1 MNTSNNNEEVTWNN
15 KEYHRQT
22 IDEDQIA
29 KYKKMITEGWNK
41 SRDAIINVGKSLL
54 EAKKANQKKTFNTRS
69 FKKLVESEL
78 PFSRVTAHRL
88 IAIAEC
94 EWIVSGEYNDS
105 LPVSW
110 GSLYQ
115 ISTLLKEQ
123 FMEGI
128 KTGAITANTP
138 RVKIEEFKDSFKDP
152 KPKKQDTPK
161 SSSVDTANN
170 SSSVDTATETNE
182 VKKGKGD
189 FALGSIIIKKNKVM
203 EKKQKSSGGT
213 IEQLNIEMLHKLKS
227 EIVKAVS
234 KVSKDIQVDFS
245 SINKEID
252 KIENQ
257 RWNETY
263 QLGYDKLKVA
273 VKQEVTKDEF
283 ANEYNVD
290 TPEGNI
296 KIHNDFFKVP
306 DLHVIATKFVEKF
319 GVDSLDNALK
329 DVSFPKDY
337 YEDLR
342 KTAELKTE
350 VAA

>member
-1 MNTSNNNEEVTWNN
+1 MNKKNKEEVTWNN
-15 KEYHRQT
+15 KEYQRQT
-22 IDEDQIA
+22 LDEDQIS

-41 SRDAIINVGKSLL
+41 TRDAIINVGKSLL

-88 IAIAEC
+88 IGIAEC

-152 KPKKQDTPK
+152 KPKKQDTP
-161 SSSVDTANN
+161 N
-170 SSSVDTATETNE
+170 SSSEDSATETNE
-182 VKKGKGD
+182 VKKGKND
-189 FALGSIIIKKNKVM
+189 FALGSIIINKNKVM
-203 EKKQKSSGGT
+203 KDKA
-213 IEQLNIEMLHKLKS
+213 LNVEMLRKLTT
-227 EIVKAVS
+227 EIVEAVT
-234 KVSKDIQVDFS
+234 KVSKDIKVDFS

-252 KIENQ
+252 KIENKE
-257 RWNETY
+257 WNETY

-273 VKQEVTKDEF
+273 VKQEVSKDEY
-283 ANEYNVD
+283 ANEYDID

-306 DLHVIATKFVEKF
+306 DLQFIATKVVERF
-319 GVDSLDNALK
+319 GVDCLDNALK
-329 DVSFPKDY
+329 DVSFPEDY

-350 VAA
+350 IAA